1 MFTYEDSTNKT
12 VGVNS
17 CVTKMYGLFV
27 IFEAATD
34 NKIW

>member
-1 MFTYEDSTNKT
+1 MFTYEHSTNKI
-12 VGVNS
+12 VDVNS
-17 CVTKMYGLFV
+17 CVTKIYGLFV